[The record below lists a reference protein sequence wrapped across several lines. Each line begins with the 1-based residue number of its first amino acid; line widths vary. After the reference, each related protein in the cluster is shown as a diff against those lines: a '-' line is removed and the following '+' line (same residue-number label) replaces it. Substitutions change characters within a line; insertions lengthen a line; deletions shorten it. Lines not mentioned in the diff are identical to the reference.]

1 MSESAIRTFAAN
13 LGFLI
18 TLDGGPIERYQEAS
32 MGNGICG
39 CNCKGAK
46 Q

>member
-1 MSESAIRTFAAN
+1 MSESAIRTFAAD

-18 TLDGGPIERYQEAS
+18 TLDDEPIERYQEAS

-39 CNCKGAK
+39 RNCRGA